1 MNMGEKIPTIV
12 KPLITEK
19 GASFSEGIFQV
30 TTIANDRDYRR
41 NTNLACGGA
50 KGFSHPPYSQ
60 HDFIY
65 FETESGF
72 EHFGDF
78 DAAPPRRFLNFYL
91 EPPNLPP
98 FNPKMT
104 TRFPSFALPLGGR
117 ALSGKVSPPSA
128 PMASHTHRLD
138 VHLGVLLLIATIRL
152 PDSVHLHGHL
162 TT

>member
-1 MNMGEKIPTIV
+1 MSQNLEIWNVHYWKRWAGPCKR
-12 KPLITEK
+12 L
-19 GASFSEGIFQV
+19 
-30 TTIANDRDYRR
+30 NYRR

-104 TRFPSFALPLGGR
+104 TPREPKNWWNFFSWFLIIF
-117 ALSGKVSPPSA
+117 
-128 PMASHTHRLD
+128 
-138 VHLGVLLLIATIRL
+138 LLISVIWCFYTTIFHIFL
-152 PDSVHLHGHL
+152 FCCKIFSKSFFFVPDEQFSSV
-162 TT
+162 TMW

>member
-1 MNMGEKIPTIV
+1 MIFFFF
-12 KPLITEK
+12 
-19 GASFSEGIFQV
+19 FSCGHA
-30 TTIANDRDYRR
+30 TLYRR

-78 DAAPPRRFLNFYL
+78 DAAPPRQFLNFYL

-104 TRFPSFALPLGGR
+104 TPESQKIDEIFF
-117 ALSGKVSPPSA
+117 
-128 PMASHTHRLD
+128 LD
-138 VHLGVLLLIATIRL
+138 F
-152 PDSVHLHGHL
+152 
-162 TT
+162 